1 MSVAASKVLPFEVPA
16 LSVLKGTVSLE
27 EGILRSQTNL
37 LRLQNPDGHWE
48 GELIADVTLC
58 CDYVLYMHWLGKVD
72 QPLQRKCATHIRRR
86 QLADGGWNIF
96 IGGPSE
102 INASV
107 KAYFALK
114 LAGDSPNAAWMREA
128 RANVLR
134 LGGIPQINTYGKLYL
149 ALLGQ
154 FPWQYLPTIPPE
166 IFLFPHWF
174 FFSWYEMS
182 SWSRTIIAPLTIL
195 NHYKPTRTLPSA
207 MQLHELYPAGL
218 ENTNLS
224 LKKHPRFWAW
234 RNFFL
239 RCDKLLKLYD
249 GFPIH
254 PLRRRALKAAETW
267 MVERMGEGSEG
278 LSAIFP
284 AMLNSMMALR
294 VLGYS
299 DDHPLVEKADR
310 DFAHFFVDDPEDFRI
325 QPCLSPVWD
334 TAITT
339 IALAESGL
347 PKSHP
352 ALERSATYLENK
364 EVRFKGDW
372 AMHVTDVEPSGWAF
386 EHENKYYPDTDDTM
400 MVLMALRQSPA
411 DPIKRSSRQTARS
424 NGSSPSS
431 VMMEAGQPSTRTS
444 PPPGS
449 STSPL
454 PTITPFLI
462 PRALT

>member
-1 MSVAASKVLPFEVPA
+1 MKSAVANKVLPFEVPE
-16 LSVLKGTVSLE
+16 LSVLERPISLG
-27 EGILRSQTNL
+27 EGIRRSQANL
-37 LRLQNPDGHWE
+37 LGLQQSDGHWE
-48 GELIADVTLC
+48 GELIADATLS
-58 CDYVLYMHWLGKVD
+58 CDYIIYMHWLEKVD
-72 QPLQRKCATHIRRR
+72 EALQAKCAAHIRRR

-134 LGGIPQINTYGKLYL
+134 LGGVPQINTYGKLYL

-166 IFLFPHWF
+166 IFLFPKWF
-174 FFSWYEMS
+174 FFNLYEMS

-195 NHYKPTRTLPSA
+195 NYYKPTRQLPSA
-207 MQLHELYPAGL
+207 MRLHELYPAGL
-218 ENTNLS
+218 ENTDLS
-224 LKKHPRFWAW
+224 LKRHPRFWAW

-239 RCDKLLKLYD
+239 RCDKFLKLYD
-249 GFPIH
+249 RLPIH
-254 PLRRRALKAAETW
+254 PLAPRALKAAERW

-278 LSAIFP
+278 LGAIFP
-284 AMLNSMMALR
+284 AMLNAMMALR
-294 VLGYS
+294 VLGYP
-299 DDHPLVEKADR
+299 DEHPLVKKADR
-310 DFAHFFVDDPEDFRI
+310 DFAHFFVDDPKDFRI

-347 PKSHP
+347 AKDHAALKKS
-352 ALERSATYLENK
+352 AAYLEKK
-364 EVRFKGDW
+364 EVRFEGDW
-372 AMHVTDVEPSGWAF
+372 AVHVPDVEPSGWAF

-400 MVLMALRQSPA
+400 MV
-411 DPIKRSSRQTARS
+411 
-424 NGSSPSS
+424 
-431 VMMEAGQPSTRTS
+431 
-444 PPPGS
+444 
-449 STSPL
+449 
-454 PTITPFLI
+454 
-462 PRALT
+462 